1 MAASSVD
8 VPALQE
14 PADLEAVDLDS
25 QSDTCSTT
33 SSFSVRVGDD
43 VSNAVPKRLE
53 SPGTHEHAEAALHLT
68 SDLKSFINTCIAFLG
83 SGVLGLPYAFRKCGI
98 LVGFVTLVGVAAV
111 STYAMMLVVQC
122 KYKLKQ
128 QGKTV
133 TKYGEIGYFA
143 MGQMGS
149 AIVNTALV
157 ISQTG
162 FCIAYLI
169 FIASN
174 AHKFLDVSKQLVV
187 SVCVPPLI
195 GFTLLRHMRE
205 LAYVA
210 LLADFMC
217 ILGLLVVL
225 NIDLGYMDINH
236 DYIEPIGVVSAI
248 PFFFGVAS
256 YCFEGVGMVLP
267 LENSMRNK
275 HNFMPI
281 LVCTVVII
289 TSLYATFGICGY
301 LAFGNDTDAV
311 ITLNFEGSGGLVTL
325 VKVFL
330 CLGLFFTYPVMLF
343 PVFEVLQ
350 PMVACGNK
358 LENPQTTQKKGIV
371 LRAGVVL
378 LTAVIA
384 AGVPDFGRFI
394 SFIGSTCCS
403 LLAFILPAFFHLR
416 LFSDEPST
424 CGNRLRQVF
433 LCGMML
439 LGSVMLGA
447 GVVEAI
453 ISVL

>member
-1 MAASSVD
+1 MATSSVS

-14 PADLEAVDLDS
+14 RDLEAVDVDS

-33 SSFSVRVGDD
+33 SSFSVRVGGEE
-43 VSNAVPKRLE
+43 NAVPKRLDGLE
-53 SPGTHEHAEAALHLT
+53 LDQHAEHLT
-68 SDLKSFINTCIAFLG
+68 SDLKSFSNISIAFLG

-98 LVGFVTLVGVAAV
+98 LIGLATLIGVAAV

-128 QGKTV
+128 QGKNI

-143 MGQMGS
+143 MGPIGS
-149 AIVNTALV
+149 LVVNTALV

-162 FCIAYLI
+162 FSIAYLI

-174 AHKFLDVSKQLVV
+174 AHKFLDVSKALVV

-195 GFTLLRHMRE
+195 GFSLLKHMKD

-225 NIDLGYMDINH
+225 NIDLSYMDFDH
-236 DYIEPIGVVSAI
+236 DDIEAIGVVSAI

-267 LENSMRNK
+267 LENSMQNK
-275 HNFMPI
+275 QNFKPI
-281 LVCTVVII
+281 LVSTVVII

-301 LAFGNDTDAV
+301 LAFGDSTDAV
-311 ITLNFEGSGGLVTL
+311 ITLNFEGSGSLVTL

-350 PMVACGNK
+350 PMMACGNK
-358 LENPQTTQKKGIV
+358 LESPASTQKKGVV
-371 LRAGVVL
+371 LRAGIVL

-416 LFSDEPST
+416 LFSDEPAT
-424 CGNRLRQVF
+424 CGNRLHQLF
-433 LCGMML
+433 LCAMML
-439 LGSVMLGA
+439 LGCAMLGA
-447 GVVEAI
+447 GVFEAI
-453 ISVL
+453 ESVL